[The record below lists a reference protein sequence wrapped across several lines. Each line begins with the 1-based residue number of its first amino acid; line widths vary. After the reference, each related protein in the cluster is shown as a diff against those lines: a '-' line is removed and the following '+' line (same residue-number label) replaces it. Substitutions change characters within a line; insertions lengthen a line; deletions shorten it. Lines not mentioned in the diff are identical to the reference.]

1 MLLLDSTNL
10 SVYEVAEETLSHWAH
25 LPPPITFERF
35 EAAARAH
42 LYSLFLPSFGVGA
55 ETLVFVRLARE
66 RGWAWASRIRVTHH
80 DQLPINDV
88 LIGQEFLFLWP
99 VPMAIHAYIN
109 FKEVARQS
117 LALPEGQETALL
129 SFFNAVKAHPPATA
143 FLPQR
148 FWEHAVETV
157 REVRA
162 KDLTV
167 PQRLFVASLTPHST
181 ALPLRSPEDK
191 WSDKLR
197 AQDQIQL
204 DRFLHKCQ
212 VAPGAIAPSAGPT
225 LRARAQR
232 QPCHDVRRRHQRCAF
247 DLPDD
252 LLERILSIHLARS
265 MANVKE
271 MQGAVA
277 SARLVGRQ
285 FHRTANAAVTRM
297 IVGVTRASAQ
307 ERARSPRTGRG
318 ADRRPRRRA
327 HAAPRP
333 RAASPQ
339 VELVRPHAQA
349 ARNARPTR
357 APRECARR
365 RAGSVRSVVGNLGS
379 VGCGGGLGVARVL
392 WVFF

>member
-297 IVGVTRASAQ
+297 IVGVTGA
-307 ERARSPRTGRG
+307 ARSLLGACPREPAEVQTVVHAAGLTLRH
-318 ADRRPRRRA
+318 ALALQVPRWNSYVRMRKLLETCDQRVPHTRA
-327 HAAPRP
+327 HVDARDRCALLWGISAA
-333 RAASPQ
+333 
-339 VELVRPHAQA
+339 
-349 ARNARPTR
+349 
-357 APRECARR
+357 
-365 RAGSVRSVVGNLGS
+365 
-379 VGCGGGLGVARVL
+379 
-392 WVFF
+392 